1 MIVIIILKISLKA
14 NISVNNHLMFDFH
27 TFYVFDL
34 CSAVM
39 NTFVGEP
46 IFKIRD
52 KRPRKKLKARTSAK
66 TLFIRSDSNTA
77 CCLNLTITMALNTS
91 FIGYYVCNFSNA
103 WTWTEKWADIN
114 WSSNRLRSTQFNLM
128 ILKPIYI
135 SCCQKMFIFSFK
147 PFFIILKTVYYWLFE
162 KLVKIPVNS
171 ILVIFDRYLEYFS
184 RESFPWGRNEVS
196 NLSML
201 HY

>member
-27 TFYVFDL
+27 TFYVFGL

-52 KRPRKKLKARTSAK
+52 RRPWKKLKARTSAK

-77 CCLNLTITMALNTS
+77 CCLNLTITMALNTY

-171 ILVIFDRYLEYFS
+171 IFGDIWQIPRIFF
-184 RESFPWGRNEVS
+184 
-196 NLSML
+196 
-201 HY
+201 